1 MFGPEGV
8 GGTLPLATTQVG
20 RADSKKGVYLP
31 MPQWSVVI
39 VRGAFETQAEACR
52 FMEGYGQLDPEHVQ
66 GMEVVPADAAGL
78 VLEVAGVE
86 ARRGASPNEP

>member
-1 MFGPEGV
+1 MFGPEGIS
-8 GGTLPLATTQVG
+8 GTLPLGNDAG
-20 RADSKKGVYLP
+20 GEADSKKGVSLP
-31 MPQWSVVI
+31 MPMWSVVI

-66 GMEVVPADAAGL
+66 GMEVVPADAASL